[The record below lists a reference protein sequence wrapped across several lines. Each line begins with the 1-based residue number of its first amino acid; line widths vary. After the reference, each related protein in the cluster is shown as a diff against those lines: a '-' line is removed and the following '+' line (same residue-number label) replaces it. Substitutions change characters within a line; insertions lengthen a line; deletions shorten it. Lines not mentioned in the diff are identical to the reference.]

1 MPFLLLPHPNQALEK
16 LKEHAGC
23 LRSERD
29 ALREELAKLK
39 AAVEVG
45 EVRELL
51 AALLFLL
58 PPCPLCLLNA
68 ECRWLSR
75 PELVGASPSAELDP
89 VWLVLTRGPRS
100 RRVSSQ
106 GHRAAASCLPGGS
119 AVTLG
124 LFFPAETRLSHHPRR
139 HSQWRR
145 PPGARSRG
153 HHRRVSGSRPGL
165 GVGRGRAAR

>member
-1 MPFLLLPHPNQALEK
+1 MSLTLYLFEVESGPALLPFICSLSVPFLPLPCPNQALEK

-29 ALREELAKLK
+29 ALREELARLK
-39 AAVEVG
+39 AAVEAG

-51 AALLFLL
+51 AALLLL

-68 ECRWLSR
+68 ERRWLSR
-75 PELVGASPSAELDP
+75 PEPGGASPSAELDS

-100 RRVSSQ
+100 RRMSSQ

-119 AVTLG
+119 AETLG
-124 LFFPAETRLSHHPRR
+124 LFFPAETRLSHHP
-139 HSQWRR
+139 
-145 PPGARSRG
+145 
-153 HHRRVSGSRPGL
+153 
-165 GVGRGRAAR
+165 

>member
-1 MPFLLLPHPNQALEK
+1 MPFLPLPRPNQALEK

-29 ALREELAKLK
+29 ALREELARLK
-39 AAVEVG
+39 AAEEAG
-45 EVRELL
+45 EVRGLL
-51 AALLFLL
+51 AALLLL

-68 ECRWLSR
+68 ERSWLSR
-75 PELVGASPSAELDP
+75 PEPGGASPSAELDS

-119 AVTLG
+119 AETLG
-124 LFFPAETRLSHHPRR
+124 LFFPAETRLSHHP
-139 HSQWRR
+139 
-145 PPGARSRG
+145 
-153 HHRRVSGSRPGL
+153 
-165 GVGRGRAAR
+165 